1 MKKQAALFAALLTVA
16 APALAEVDLTAVDA
30 CFESARATQT
40 DPAACINAAQD
51 TCLDNA
57 EDTPAVTTLCYVQ
70 ARDVWSDGLAR
81 VFADIIPTMDG
92 TDAAVLQIE
101 TKYALLGNLLQC
113 DRIEELSLA
122 ASDLTGAAIALQS
135 ARCQASA
142 TAAMYLRLY
151 RLRLAQTD

>member
-1 MKKQAALFAALLTVA
+1 MTRTAAMILTALGLGT
-16 APALAEVDLTAVDA
+16 PALADVNIADVDA
-30 CFESARATQT
+30 CFEAARTGQA
-40 DPAACINAAQD
+40 DPAVCINAAQD
-51 TCLDNA
+51 SCLDNA
-57 EDTPAVTTLCYVQ
+57 QETPAVSALCFLE
-70 ARDVWSDGLAR
+70 AREAWSDA
-81 VFADIIPTMDG
+81 VSQTFAEIVPTMDE

-122 ASDLTGAAIALQS
+122 ASDLTSEAISIQS